1 MFVSENGA
9 LNPHDQKCLQYY
21 STGVGDEMAIAK
33 ALEKNTSLCKFSL
46 NWKNGGSRNTAD
58 RFIMR
63 NNDLA
68 RKKRR
73 GLA

>member
-1 MFVSENGA
+1 
-9 LNPHDQKCLQYY
+9 
-21 STGVGDEMAIAK
+21 MAIAK